1 MIALTTP
8 EEIAYYRLL
17 TLKQGLEM
25 EIKGFRLCRGRTCYS
40 IVKKEF
46 GFKGSKKKVLQQLI
60 DLIEM
65 NFESAVEIAK
75 KA

>member
-8 EEIAYYRLL
+8 EQIAYYRLL
-17 TLKQGLEM
+17 TLRQGLEM

-60 DLIEM
+60 DLMDMDFDVAI
-65 NFESAVEIAK
+65 K
-75 KA
+75 KAIK